1 MSVSPVTTANVQV
14 PSDNEAPIAFDFV
27 SHALQ
32 VVFVD
37 RDAVKSMP
45 KQDWDQPG
53 VYVLVGSPSAGGKAP
68 VYVGK
73 ANSLRSRLSQHRL
86 NPPID
91 WNRAV
96 AVARDTTDGFHSA
109 QVGYLEGRL
118 ANQLRTAAR
127 IDVQEGQKNIDKTLP
142 DHQLIA
148 LDDFIPTILAAL
160 RIAGL
165 NLTKSE
171 AAKQS
176 DTEEEASQGKKH
188 YPVKFQEL
196 VHKGEIKSGDKLV
209 FDQRG
214 KKAEALVNGSG
225 EIVVEGTPFD
235 TPSGAGTHVLGG
247 KSVNGWEAWTVG
259 IDGPTLAEVRD
270 GFLATHSG
278 SAE

>member
-1 MSVSPVTTANVQV
+1 MSASPVTTANVQV
-14 PSDNEAPIAFDFV
+14 PSDLDAPIAFDFV

-37 RDAVKSMP
+37 RAAVKSMP
-45 KQDWDQPG
+45 KQDWDRPG
-53 VYVLVGSPSAGGKAP
+53 VYVLVGSPSEFGVTP

-73 ANSLRSRLSQHRL
+73 ANSLRVRLSQHRS
-86 NPPID
+86 NPPIA

-127 IDVQEGQKNIDKTLP
+127 IEVQEGQKNIDKTLP

-165 NLTKSE
+165 NLDKSE
-171 AAKQS
+171 AAKKS
-176 DTEEEASQGKKH
+176 DTEEGTATGKKY
-188 YPVKFQEL
+188 YPVKFQQL
-196 VHKGEIKSGDKLV
+196 VAKGEIKSGEKLV

-225 EIVVEGTPFD
+225 EIVVDGTPFD
-235 TPSGAGTHVLGG
+235 TPSGAGSHVLGG
-247 KSVNGWEAWTVG
+247 KAVNGWEAWTVG
-259 IDGPTLAEVRD
+259 TDGPTLAKVRD
-270 GFLATHSG
+270 RFLDSHSE
-278 SAE
+278 SEQ